1 MQENFTRY
9 NVYATIY
16 IDNRE
21 KKGFCVMKRL
31 AIGLLL
37 LVALAACGASD
48 DTISYESELG
58 NYDLQ
63 LEEMAQVTPNDTA
76 AGEDQDEHGTEFYL
90 FWDNAPRFF
99 ALDNR
104 NLDVFYSLLGEI
116 QQEDALVADGIDY
129 IHRMATIRDEDGRQ
143 VGNISIWLYDSAE
156 DAAHALSSMY
166 GERNNESG
174 ERFVRLGENNDY
186 MLSGDATEG
195 YSLHSRVNNSIVF
208 TSFDPSQNDVLEEI
222 LEMLGR
228 LQRLN

>member
-1 MQENFTRY
+1 
-9 NVYATIY
+9 
-16 IDNRE
+16 
-21 KKGFCVMKRL
+21 
-31 AIGLLL
+31 
-37 LVALAACGASD
+37 
-48 DTISYESELG
+48 
-58 NYDLQ
+58 
-63 LEEMAQVTPNDTA
+63 
-76 AGEDQDEHGTEFYL
+76 
-90 FWDNAPRFF
+90 
-99 ALDNR
+99 
-104 NLDVFYSLLGEI
+104 
-116 QQEDALVADGIDY
+116 
-129 IHRMATIRDEDGRQ
+129 MATIRDEDGRQ